1 MMTLLLQP
9 ASAGAAA
16 RQNSAAAAAA
26 AIRRQRL
33 TTEML
38 PNIVS
43 LTGSVWRATRR
54 PREALIVSFAHMLHI
69 VLPHRA
75 RTTLAA

>member
-9 ASAGAAA
+9 ASAGTAA
-16 RQNSAAAAAA
+16 RQSRALAAAA

-38 PNIVS
+38 PNIIF
-43 LTGSVWRATRR
+43 LAGGVWRATRR

-75 RTTLAA
+75 RTP